1 MASARQLAAARR
13 NIAKAQAAS
22 ARARKGKKR
31 SSASMHTYGTGR
43 SGRRATK
50 RALYGS
56 RRHGIS
62 PTQYQ
67 RRRQRTAKWKRRG
80 AFVGGAAVAAAG
92 LWGNLN
98 QTQRE
103 YAKYYAKSGLNN
115 VKTKYKYHTGIG
127 RQIRKSRKK

>member
-1 MASARQLAAARR
+1 MASARQIAAAKR
-13 NIAKAQAAS
+13 NIAKAQLAS

-43 SGRRATK
+43 SGRKATK

-56 RRHGIS
+56 RKHGIS

-67 RRRQRTAKWKRRG
+67 RRRQRANKWKRRA
-80 AFVGGAAVAAAG
+80 AFAG
-92 LWGNLN
+92 SAIAFSAGVWGNMN

-103 YAKYYAKSGLNN
+103 YTKYAAKSGLNTL
-115 VKTKYKYHTGIG
+115 KTKYKYQTGVG
-127 RQIRKSRKK
+127 RQIRKMRKK